1 MFCQNPLSQKKYC
14 YAETLVPWSETFQE
28 TRGAEHVEIHTSVK
42 KKKVENK
49 NMQTV
54 KHTRLLEYGV
64 LFRKK
69 IKRNEMKAYF
79 VQKFN

>member
-1 MFCQNPLSQKKYC
+1 MRKLWFRDLKRFKRLVVPNMLKS
-14 YAETLVPWSETFQE
+14 TLQL
-28 TRGAEHVEIHTSVK
+28 
-42 KKKVENK
+42 KKKVENKNKNK